1 MEEYGESITGYQN
14 NSSKENKIK
23 DIYSCKLEQNSDS
36 NKVYNLEI
44 WYNKLLEKT
53 YSELTVADVLRM
65 IRQEVFVEIALK
77 KAIDILKNNPLVG
90 EMYEGELLEKVL
102 KEEIETITKKYN
114 EDIKMIL
121 KKAKEKAENY
131 EWITN
136 DEKNDFLNLIKYY
149 KLKL

>member
-1 MEEYGESITGYQN
+1 MEEYGEFITGYQN
-14 NSSKENKIK
+14 NSSKEKKIK

-102 KEEIETITKKYN
+102 KEEIETITQKYN